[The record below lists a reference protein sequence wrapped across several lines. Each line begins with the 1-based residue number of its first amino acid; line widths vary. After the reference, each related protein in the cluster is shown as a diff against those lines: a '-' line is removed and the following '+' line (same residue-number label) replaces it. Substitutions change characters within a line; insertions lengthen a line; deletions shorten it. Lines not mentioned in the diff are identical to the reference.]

1 LVGAKLKKMKKYVCG
16 GRWLA
21 ALILILIAS
30 NLMTYYIAVSRS
42 EDKNPA
48 GGYHPLGDKIGREK
62 ARGED
67 SQIGIP
73 NRRDLSS
80 KESTPRDKFFAPE
93 KASAPPPFVTVDG
106 SGRLTSAAAE
116 AIGLTSQERVKVQ
129 GVFDEIWKELG
140 GELRNRAV
148 ENEARSSE
156 KDGRV
161 AYIIPALPDR
171 GSALLSKLNDNLEKE
186 VGSDRARVLAS
197 SLNPNRMFGGFGQYD
212 TELEM
217 TRLENSNAVQV
228 HFVYKSPTNGLN
240 LASGDYTLDSFKST
254 YGNLFEMPDN

>member
-1 LVGAKLKKMKKYVCG
+1 MKKSFFG

-21 ALILILIAS
+21 ALILIVVAS
-30 NLMTYYIAVSRS
+30 NVMTYYIAVSHR
-42 EDKNPA
+42 EEGNPA
-48 GGYHPLGDKIGREK
+48 GSYQPLGNKVGREK
-62 ARGED
+62 AWHED
-67 SQIGIP
+67 SQIGSK
-73 NRRDLSS
+73 NRRDPSS

-93 KASAPPPFVTVDG
+93 KASAPPPFATVDG

-116 AIGLTSQERVKVQ
+116 AIGLSSQERVKVQ

-140 GELRNRAV
+140 GELRNHAV
-148 ENEARSSE
+148 EDKSKSSE

-171 GSALLSKLNDNLEKE
+171 GSALLSKLHDNLEKE
-186 VGSDRARVLAS
+186 VGLDRARVLAN

-217 TRLENSNAVQV
+217 TRLENSDAVRV
-228 HFVYKSPTNGLN
+228 HFVYKSPTEGLN
-240 LASGDYTLDSFKST
+240 LASGDYSLDSFKST
-254 YGNLFEMPDN
+254 YGNLFEMPDE